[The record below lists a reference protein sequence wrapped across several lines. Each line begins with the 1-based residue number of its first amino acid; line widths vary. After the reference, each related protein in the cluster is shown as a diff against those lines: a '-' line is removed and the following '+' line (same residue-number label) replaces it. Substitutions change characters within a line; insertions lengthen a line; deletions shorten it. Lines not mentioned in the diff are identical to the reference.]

1 MADAGQT
8 PSTDQT
14 LADQPLE
21 DRTDMVDKSRVER
34 HAPGGLG
41 PTRHVVLVGH
51 HIRMEKKQIEPRQSE
66 ASKAPFDR
74 LPQAGFDLF
83 AGWIAETAFAGDLHA
98 IRQVA
103 PEGFADDLF
112 GFAIAVARRQ
122 VDQVDPSSY
131 CCAHGRDA
139 FVERCFTPHHA
150 DAAAAQRQRRDRP
163 KLTEAILPHECRL
176 RDTDHNSQQA

>member
-1 MADAGQT
+1 
-8 PSTDQT
+8 
-14 LADQPLE
+14 
-21 DRTDMVDKSRVER
+21 
-34 HAPGGLG
+34 
-41 PTRHVVLVGH
+41 
-51 HIRMEKKQIEPRQSE
+51 MEKKQIEPRQSE
-66 ASKAPFDR
+66 APKAPFDR
-74 LPQAGFDLF
+74 LSQAGFDF
-83 AGWIAETAFAGDLHA
+83 FEGWIAETAFAGDLHA

-131 CCAHGRDA
+131 CGVHSRDA

-163 KLTEAILPHECRL
+163 KLTEAVLPHECRL